1 MSACTSLQR
10 GHAVRQAVVGHGQEH
25 PQWVSF
31 LLEVEQLEV
40 EQDKGQST
48 SAWFFV
54 YIGHRRRVH
63 HLTGGKPHLRWL
75 PVPDDWARI
84 GRVIL
89 SGA

>member
-1 MSACTSLQR
+1 M
-10 GHAVRQAVVGHGQEH
+10 
-25 PQWVSF
+25 
-31 LLEVEQLEV
+31 LEV
-40 EQDKGQST
+40 EQDKGHTT

-63 HLTGGKPHLRWL
+63 HLNGGKPHLRWL

-84 GRVIL
+84 GRVLL